1 MARSLA
7 CSLLAPASV
16 AEPPA
21 LQPFAL
27 FGHTG
32 MRASIGSTRC
42 CPHACLYPVAAE
54 GPHTKAAQYR
64 LSIVVTWLLAG
75 TEPTATVRPM
85 RALWLPSGRNLAEP
99 LASPEDLRRVA
110 CLGQWSLLTE
120 FELPACTTPSPCSY
134 RSTGARQRLT
144 EAALLIVALGVAN
157 DRMAGASLWAR
168 GADQGSEQS
177 LSSKCRREPT
187 VHRAAPCVFPAGE
200 ALPQETQLQV
210 RAEWNTSR
218 AVLGADVGFVLW
230 VA

>member
-1 MARSLA
+1 
-7 CSLLAPASV
+7 
-16 AEPPA
+16 
-21 LQPFAL
+21 
-27 FGHTG
+27 

-75 TEPTATVRPM
+75 SEPAATVRPM
-85 RALWLPSGRNLAEP
+85 RALWLPSGPNVAEP
-99 LASPEDLRRVA
+99 QAPPADLRRVA
-110 CLGQWSLLTE
+110 CLGQWSLLSE
-120 FELPACTTPSPCSY
+120 FELPACTPPSPCSY
-134 RSTGARQRLT
+134 RSTGARRRLS

-157 DRMAGASLWAR
+157 DRMTAASLWAR

-187 VHRAAPCVFPAGE
+187 AHRAAPCVFPAGE